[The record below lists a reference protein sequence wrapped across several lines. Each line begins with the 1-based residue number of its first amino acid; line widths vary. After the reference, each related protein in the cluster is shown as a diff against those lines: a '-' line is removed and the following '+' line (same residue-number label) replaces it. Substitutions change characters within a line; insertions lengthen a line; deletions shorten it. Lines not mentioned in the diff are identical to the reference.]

1 MFTFPYRSERNG
13 SGNAKLLLQKEKRP
27 DTWNDHTGIHEI
39 GTFPDKAKGQ
49 NGADEDHYK
58 VSEFIVKEA
67 FVSGQVTISLLSHV
81 RPADQCGHGKGGK
94 TQRQEGIPA
103 KRQIRKGNVD
113 QTSFVGE
120 RKGIRMQNHI
130 GYNDEAA

>member
-13 SGNAKLLLQKEKRP
+13 SGNAKLLLQKEKCT

-49 NGADEDHYK
+49 NGTDKDHYK
-58 VSEFIVKEA
+58 VSEFIVKDSLIA
-67 FVSGQVTISLLSHV
+67 GQVTISLLSHV

-94 TQRQEGIPA
+94 TQGQEGISS
-103 KRQIRKGNVD
+103 KRQIRKGNINK
-113 QTSFVGE
+113 TSLVCVS
-120 RKGIRMQNHI
+120 KGIRMQNHI
-130 GYNDEAA
+130 GYNDKAA